1 MHACTQY
8 FTFVF
13 GVVCSSTF
21 PLYVRLYKCR
31 KYERKTIAHDIKA
44 PNYDHWDLLYYTVLT
59 MHVSISAWLK
69 MLFKVR
75 QYATDAVVFIF
86 IFVELQVAPTNQWEQ
101 KSGPCIIK
109 GGIFPPTAVS
119 QSLTIFSLQH
129 LKNITVKNICVA
141 STNPPCQASLSST
154 GWPSALQLTIWLH
167 KWKYVNQQVL

>member
-59 MHVSISAWLK
+59 MHVSISAVQSQAVCNRRSGFYFYLCWASGGTNK
-69 MLFKVR
+69 PVRTKVGALHYKR
-75 QYATDAVVFIF
+75 RYI
-86 IFVELQVAPTNQWEQ
+86 PTN
-101 KSGPCIIK
+101 S
-109 GGIFPPTAVS
+109 S
-119 QSLTIFSLQH
+119 QSESDYFFTSTSQEHNSKKYLRSFYKSSMSGLFVFHWLALCSPVDH
-129 LKNITVKNICVA
+129 LVA
-141 STNPPCQASLSST
+141 
-154 GWPSALQLTIWLH
+154 
-167 KWKYVNQQVL
+167 